1 MSVDR
6 QWKGEGGFKNGYLNH
21 LEVQMNN
28 KFPNCGLKA
37 LPHIDSKVKWFKDK
51 YVVVS
56 EMVNKT
62 SGFQWDDKTKMI
74 QCEKQA
80 FDDFVKNHPKAGG
93 LWRTPF
99 PYLEKLDN
107 VFGVDRANGIASEL
121 PEDSINNLEE
131 IVNLANDNSD
141 DDGLPQPP
149 AAKKIKKE
157 KTPKSTEKKK
167 SPQILDLTS
176 NQMATEFTGFMK
188 GMSSHLETIANA
200 MSSTQNREIE
210 VVEQKKRLLSEIAS
224 LPGMTKAEAI
234 RAACL
239 FTSNPSQ
246 MDVFFSSPDDDWKK
260 EVVFDLIHHLA
271 TLSSDIDIAE

>member
-1 MSVDR
+1 MDENSQIPIVGRGKNKRFWKKDEEEALIDFLLDMSVDR

-28 KFPNCGLKA
+28 KFPNSGLKA

-51 YVVVS
+51 YVVIS
-56 EMVNKT
+56 EMILSRIT
-62 SGFQWDDKTKMI
+62 Q
-74 QCEKQA
+74 
-80 FDDFVKNHPKAGG
+80 AGG

-99 PYLEKLDN
+99 PYLEKLDH

-200 MSSTQNREIE
+200 MSSTQNLEIE
-210 VVEQKKRLLSEIAS
+210 VVEQKKRLHSKIAS
-224 LPGMTKAEAI
+224 LLGMTKAESI
-234 RAACL
+234 RVACL

-246 MDVFFSSPDDDWKK
+246 MDVFFSSPDDDWNK
-260 EVVFDLIHHLA
+260 EVVL
-271 TLSSDIDIAE
+271 T